1 MIKKIVSIILCLT
14 VVIAGAV
21 FLPAS
26 ANAADVKGNNDYT
39 IENPYKG
46 VVWSGKGAWESYKAS
61 LHSHTNAS
69 DGVPSIAESIEK
81 HYELGFDIL
90 AISDHAVLGAKWTEI
105 PDTVPIYR
113 FFKFGNTGMKNLE
126 VLTEERYSEIIN
138 GVGRNGRGML
148 EVTGAVEA
156 NGATPI
162 NDCHVNA
169 FFADYGQ
176 ALMGVYGDYE
186 TVVRRVEKQGGITF
200 LDHVGEYVG
209 CEDDPERAKED
220 YYSNKL
226 ANIFLDYPSCIGMD
240 VNSGVNNRTRY
251 DHILWDEVLQKTI
264 PHGRNVFCLT
274 FSDGHVIDQYDRAFT
289 YMLMPELT
297 VDALRT
303 SMETGAF
310 FCAARYARAT
320 LGEDFEGTG
329 NTPTVTKLNVD
340 NSTDTIS
347 FKAKDF
353 DCVRWYSDGELIAEG
368 KSLTSLDLNDYEDKI
383 GCYVRFTLTGNGG
396 ILYSQAFPVASPDV
410 EIEKPLIVPTID
422 VSDGLRFLADTAN
435 LLLGWTPPMLLIR
448 WLLWGRVW
456 WLY

>member
-1 MIKKIVSIILCLT
+1 MIKRITGIVLCLSL
-14 VVIAGAV
+14 VFVGAV
-21 FLPAS
+21 FFPTGAQ
-26 ANAADVKGNNDYT
+26 AADIKGNNNYT
-39 IENPYKG
+39 IENPYKD
-46 VVWSGKGAWESYKAS
+46 VVWSGTGAWNSYKAS

-69 DGVPSIAESIEK
+69 DAVPSIAESVEK

-90 AISDHAVLGAKWTEI
+90 AISDHAVLGAKWSEN

-126 VLTEERYSEIIN
+126 VLSEERRQEIIN

-226 ANIFLDYPSCIGMD
+226 ASVLAHLCAGGTWNLYLLAVDFLLYHFCEPGVLVAIEIECMQHLVPTPKVAQKIGY
-240 VNSGVNNRTRY
+240 T
-251 DHILWDEVLQKTI
+251 
-264 PHGRNVFCLT
+264 
-274 FSDGHVIDQYDRAFT
+274 
-289 YMLMPELT
+289 
-297 VDALRT
+297 
-303 SMETGAF
+303 
-310 FCAARYARAT
+310 AARRVY
-320 LGEDFEGTG
+320 
-329 NTPTVTKLNVD
+329 
-340 NSTDTIS
+340 I
-347 FKAKDF
+347 
-353 DCVRWYSDGELIAEG
+353 
-368 KSLTSLDLNDYEDKI
+368 
-383 GCYVRFTLTGNGG
+383 
-396 ILYSQAFPVASPDV
+396 VAYC
-410 EIEKPLIVPTID
+410 LQ
-422 VSDGLRFLADTAN
+422 N
-435 LLLGWTPPMLLIR
+435 LLCFLCNILAFA
-448 WLLWGRVW
+448 
-456 WLY
+456 